1 MVTQGIDAGSPE
13 QTESAVLLAQH
24 DLAQRIGRIAW
35 ALFFIWL
42 GLAFLFELNTGIGLL
57 GIGIITLGGQTARLY
72 NRLKVEWFW
81 VLIGL
86 LFLAVGVWEWAEA
99 DFSLLPLLLIVVG
112 LVLLLSSLR
121 AKRAASD

>member
-35 ALFFIWL
+35 ALFFIWV
-42 GLAFLFELNTGIGLL
+42 GIAFLLEIDSGIGLL
-57 GIGIITLGGQTARLY
+57 GIGVITLGGQSARLY
-72 NRLKVEWFW
+72 HRLKIEWFW

-86 LFLAVGVWEWAEA
+86 LFLAVGIWEWFEA
-99 DFSLLPLLLIVVG
+99 DVSLLPLVLIVVG

-121 AKRAASD
+121 TKRMTNR